1 MDGIFLVDKPVGPSS
16 FDVIRKLK
24 KISGIKKIG
33 HAGTLDPLASGLLVI
48 CFGRYTKLAGVF
60 TDCSKVY
67 QAEITLGVTTTTDD
81 GEGEVIERCAV
92 NLPTSMEKI
101 LDEFR
106 GEISQRP
113 PNFSAIKI
121 NGKRAYQ
128 LARND
133 VAIEIAERQVN
144 IHELLLEKIET
155 DNLYVQVHC
164 SKGTYIRSLAR
175 DIGAKLGCGGHASMI
190 RRISS
195 SGFHVKDA
203 IALNEVNNKEI
214 ILERLLTGTS
224 AIGEIEKVSITKFDK
239 ENIVHGRPFNGPI
252 CFSSNLALAAYEDDL
267 IAIMRQDQGRCFVAR
282 VI

>member
-60 TDCSKVY
+60 TDCSKIY
-67 QAEITLGVTTTTDD
+67 QAKITLGITTTTDD
-81 GEGEVIERCAV
+81 GEGEVIERRAV
-92 NLPTSMEKI
+92 NLPISIEKI

-106 GEISQRP
+106 GEIFQRP

-121 NGKRAYQ
+121 NGKRAYK

-133 VAIEIAERQVN
+133 QVVEIAERQVN
-144 IHELLLEKIET
+144 IHELLLEKIE
-155 DNLYVQVHC
+155 DNNLHIQVHC
-164 SKGTYIRSLAR
+164 SKGTYIRSLAK
-175 DIGAKLGCGGHASMI
+175 DIGAKLDCGGHASMI
-190 RRISS
+190 KRVSS

-203 IALNEVNNKEI
+203 MALDEVCSKEI
-214 ILERLLTGTS
+214 ILERLLVGIS
-224 AIGEIEKVSITKFDK
+224 AVGEIEKVAINKFDK

-252 CFSSNLALAAYEDDL
+252 KFSSNLAVAVYENEL
-267 IAIMRQDQGRCFVAR
+267 IAIMRQDQGRYFVTR